1 MERPSSAT
9 AALAATD
16 PGWVLVVDDDASNA
30 ESVRKIL
37 EREGLPVRVASDG
50 KDALQLLRKERV
62 SVLLTDLMMPGVD
75 GMALLRAAAVT
86 SPATAVVLMTAYG
99 TVEAAVEAMK
109 EGAWD
114 FITKPLRR
122 ADVVRAV
129 ARGRERAALRAENE
143 ALRSELQKVGRDRE
157 VIGHS
162 PALRQALEVLDQV
175 APARTT
181 VLLLGE
187 SGTGK
192 EVFAR
197 RLHRQS
203 GRRGAFVAVNCA
215 AIPDALLE
223 SELFGHERGAFTGAI
238 QAHPGRFAQAD
249 GGTILLD
256 EIGDLPLA
264 LQAKL
269 LRVLQEGEVQRV
281 GSQQPQRVDVRVVAA
296 TNRDLQ
302 AEVSAGRFRA
312 DLYYR
317 LHVVAIELPPLRE
330 RVSDIPA
337 LAQHFVA
344 RFCAQNNR
352 AVLPISAEALTALQ
366 GWHWPGNVRELE
378 NALERAVVLCRGDAI
393 GLAELPERFARVA
406 EPAPGQTLCFS
417 IGTPLEEIE
426 RTVLAETLRATGG
439 DKRRAAMLLGISVR
453 SVYRKIGDQEEGAEA

>member
-1 MERPSSAT
+1 MERALSANPV
-9 AALAATD
+9 LAATD

-37 EREGLPVRVASDG
+37 EREGLPVRVAIDG
-50 KDALQLLRKERV
+50 KDALQILRKERV

-75 GMALLRAAAVT
+75 GMALLRASALT

-197 RLHRQS
+197 RLHQHS
-203 GRRGAFVAVNCA
+203 GRRGAFVPVNCA

-223 SELFGHERGAFTGAI
+223 SELFGHERGAFTGATHS
-238 QAHPGRFAQAD
+238 HPGRFAQAD

-281 GSQQPQRVDVRVVAA
+281 GSQQAQRVDVRVVAA

-317 LHVVAIELPPLRE
+317 LHVVAIELPPLRD
-330 RVSDIPA
+330 RVTDIPA

-344 RFCAQNNR
+344 RFCAQNQR
-352 AVLPISAEALTALQ
+352 AVLPISAEALAALQ
-366 GWHWPGNVRELE
+366 RWDWPGNVRELE
-378 NALERAVVLCRGDAI
+378 NALERAVVLCRSDAI

-406 EPAPGQTLCFS
+406 DPTPGQMLSFA

-439 DKRRAAMLLGISVR
+439 DKRRAAVLLGISVR
-453 SVYRKIGDQEEGAEA
+453 SVYRKMGDQDDAGES